1 MSAAA
6 HPQRW
11 LAILGIGE
19 DGVEGLHEEAR
30 ALIRGATLVV
40 GGTRHLAL
48 AAPLIRAERLA
59 WPSAL
64 KDAFPAI
71 LARRGQPVVVLA
83 SGDPYCYGIGSSL
96 ALLVPVEETLCIPA
110 ASAFSLACARLG
122 WALQDVVTLS
132 FCGRPLQ
139 AILPRLQPGAR
150 ILGLSADSSTPGA
163 VADLLRRYGFGAS
176 ALHILEA
183 LGSSRE
189 RIRHATASAEL
200 PGDIDKLNMMAVE
213 VVAGPEA
220 RIIPVA
226 PGLPDELFEHDGQIT
241 KHEIRAITMS
251 KLAPRAGELL
261 WDIGCGSGSISIEW
275 SLCHPANR
283 AIGIEAHADRAA
295 RASRNALSLGI
306 PELKIVTGQAPAVLS
321 GLPTPDA
328 VFIGGG
334 AQCVGVLDAA
344 WTALRAGGR
353 IVVNA
358 VTIETEVLLFE
369 AQRKHG
375 GTLIRLS
382 LERLDCI
389 GGMRAFRPAMTIT
402 QWAAMKS

>member
-1 MSAAA
+1 MSATA
-6 HPQRW
+6 PLQRW

-19 DGVEGLHEEAR
+19 DGVEGLHPAAR
-30 ALIRGATLVV
+30 ALIRDATLVV

-59 WPSAL
+59 WPSPL
-64 KDAFPAI
+64 SDAFPTI
-71 LARRGQPVVVLA
+71 LARRGRPVVVLA
-83 SGDPYCYGIGSSL
+83 SGDPYCYGIGSTL
-96 ALLVPVEETLCIPA
+96 ASLVPIAETLCIPA

-122 WALQDVVTLS
+122 WALQDVTTLS
-132 FCGRPLQ
+132 FCGRPLE

-150 ILGLSADSSTPGA
+150 ILGLSADGSTPGA

-183 LGSSRE
+183 LSSSRE
-189 RIRHATASAEL
+189 RIRRVSASAGL
-200 PGDIDKLNMMAVE
+200 PSDIDRLNMIGVE
-213 VVAGPEA
+213 VAVGPEA
-220 RIIPVA
+220 RTISVA
-226 PGLPDELFEHDGQIT
+226 PGLSDELFEHDGQIT

-283 AIGIEAHADRAA
+283 AIAIDARADRAA
-295 RASRNALSLGI
+295 RALRNALSLGT
-306 PELKIVTGQAPAVLS
+306 PELKIVTGQAPAALS

-334 AQCVGVLDAA
+334 AQNVGVLDAA
-344 WTALRAGGR
+344 LTALRAGGR

-358 VTIETEVLLFE
+358 VTIETEALLFE
-369 AQRKHG
+369 AQWNHG
-375 GTLIRLS
+375 GTLTRLS

-402 QWAAMKS
+402 QWAAVKA

>member
-189 RIRHATASAEL
+189 RIRHATASDEL

>member
-1 MSAAA
+1 MSATASLQ
-6 HPQRW
+6 HW

-19 DGVEGLHEEAR
+19 DGVEGLHPAAR
-30 ALIRGATLVV
+30 ALIRDAALVV
-40 GGTRHLAL
+40 GSTRHLAL

-59 WPSAL
+59 WPSPL

-83 SGDPYCYGIGSSL
+83 SGDPYCYGIGSTL
-96 ALLVPVEETLCIPA
+96 ASMVPIAETLCIPA
-110 ASAFSLACARLG
+110 PSAFSLACARLG
-122 WALQDVVTLS
+122 WALQDAVTLS
-132 FCGRPLQ
+132 FCGRPLE
-139 AILPRLQPGAR
+139 AILPQLQPSAR
-150 ILGLSADSSTPGA
+150 ILGLSADGSTPGA
-163 VADLLRRYGFGAS
+163 VAALLRRYGFGES

-189 RIRHATASAEL
+189 RIRHATASVGL

-213 VVAGPEA
+213 VAAGPEA
-220 RIIPVA
+220 RIIPVV

-275 SLCHPANR
+275 SLCHPANG
-283 AIGIEAHADRAA
+283 AIGIDARADRAA

-334 AQCVGVLDAA
+334 AQNVGVLDAA

-358 VTIETEVLLFE
+358 VTIETEALLFE
-369 AQRKHG
+369 AQQKHG
-375 GTLIRLS
+375 GTLTRLS

-402 QWAAMKS
+402 QWAAVKA

>member
-1 MSAAA
+1 MSATASLQ
-6 HPQRW
+6 HW

-19 DGVEGLHEEAR
+19 DGVEGLHPAAR
-30 ALIRGATLVV
+30 ALIRDAALVV
-40 GGTRHLAL
+40 GSTRHLAL

-59 WPSAL
+59 WPSPL

-83 SGDPYCYGIGSSL
+83 SGDPYCYGIGSTL
-96 ALLVPVEETLCIPA
+96 ASMVPIAETLCIPA
-110 ASAFSLACARLG
+110 PSAFSLACARLG

-132 FCGRPLQ
+132 FCGRPLE
-139 AILPRLQPGAR
+139 AILPQLQPSAR
-150 ILGLSADSSTPGA
+150 ILGLSADGSTPGA
-163 VADLLRRYGFGAS
+163 VAALLRRYGFGES

-189 RIRHATASAEL
+189 RIRHATASVGL

-213 VVAGPEA
+213 VAAGPEA
-220 RIIPVA
+220 RIIPVV

-275 SLCHPANR
+275 SLCHPANG
-283 AIGIEAHADRAA
+283 AIGIDARADRAA

-334 AQCVGVLDAA
+334 AQNVGVLDAA

-358 VTIETEVLLFE
+358 VTIETEALLFE
-369 AQRKHG
+369 AQQKHG
-375 GTLIRLS
+375 GTLTRLS

-402 QWAAMKS
+402 QWAAVKA